1 MTQPQLFDG
10 VIGKRFV
17 AFLIDAV
24 IISLLWILAV
34 FVVAILGIVTLG
46 LAWLLFGAIFP
57 IVGLGYNALTIGGP
71 NSATIGQRMMG
82 LEWRTWFGG
91 KVSPL
96 VAAFH
101 ALLFWFSFVIFFPIL
116 LWCLFDPQKRCL
128 HDIFAGVV
136 AHEPALSRSSAR
148 LRILLEAP
156 GATQF
161 LLVPH
166 LHCAHLIH

>member
-1 MTQPQLFDG
+1 MSEQKTLPPRSGTDFTSPSPSYDPVAQAQLFDG

-71 NSATIGQRMMG
+71 NSATIGQRLMG

-96 VAAFH
+96 IAAFH
-101 ALLFWFSFVIFFPIL
+101 ALLFWFSFEIG
-116 LWCLFDPQKRCL
+116 R
-128 HDIFAGVV
+128 
-136 AHEPALSRSSAR
+136 AH
-148 LRILLEAP
+148 
-156 GATQF
+156 
-161 LLVPH
+161 V
-166 LHCAHLIH
+166 

>member
-1 MTQPQLFDG
+1 MSEQKTLPPRSGADSTSPSPSYDPVTQPQLFDG

-57 IVGLGYNALTIGGP
+57 IVGLGYNALTVGGP

-82 LEWRTWFGG
+82 LEWRTCSEAKCRPWSRPFM
-91 KVSPL
+91 
-96 VAAFH
+96 
-101 ALLFWFSFVIFFPIL
+101 
-116 LWCLFDPQKRCL
+116 
-128 HDIFAGVV
+128 
-136 AHEPALSRSSAR
+136 RSSSGS
-148 LRILLEAP
+148 LS
-156 GATQF
+156 
-161 LLVPH
+161 
-166 LHCAHLIH
+166 